1 MALNVNQKLLALFL
15 LAFLSGSSAQAES
28 IVAGS
33 TALPGTAIMDLLLE
47 PNTPFNPTESPITLS
62 GVSGVGSITINRDA
76 QVGNTINI
84 PTLAGGMFFGSNA
97 ILGSYVFGNI
107 APLTGAD
114 FSGTPTTRASRPV
127 NLRASNPGPSRSAE
141 TALGL
146 SSSHQARFSLSS
158 CSLTQPCLSA
168 SPQTLTVYPHQTER
182 SS

>member
-28 IVAGS
+28 VVAGS

-76 QVGNTINI
+76 QVGNTIN
-84 PTLAGGMFFGSNA
+84 
-97 ILGSYVFGNI
+97 
-107 APLTGAD
+107 
-114 FSGTPTTRASRPV
+114 
-127 NLRASNPGPSRSAE
+127 
-141 TALGL
+141 
-146 SSSHQARFSLSS
+146 LSS

-168 SPQTLTVYPHQTER
+168 SRQTLTVYPHQTER